1 MQEEQ
6 KVQITST
13 YTRGKLMWDSST
25 GIDEDGAARLSLFE
39 NLYENVTTEEQTKV
53 IAPGTDGL
61 NIIRLKN
68 AEMKAVHYTAVL
80 YAIRSTELLPVEVS
94 MTGTDFVDTD
104 VYVLPKNV
112 DKSNVIRAVS
122 GKIGGDEI
130 RDLDIEWRWE
140 FAESEKQDMID
151 TYLGDKAVENPDN
164 IKVGVYIVVEDE
176 NGLVNPEL
184 PKTGDTLRF
193 GVYVVLMC
201 ISGIL
206 LILLLLDR
214 RRKQEA

>member
-1 MQEEQ
+1 
-6 KVQITST
+6 
-13 YTRGKLMWDSST
+13 MWDSST